1 MKLLIN
7 SLIFLK
13 ILPVGS
19 QGANFGMEKLLK
31 ESVDINIRKIGEKF
45 FQYDFDF
52 EAAFQNAS
60 SNLIVMAEGQ
70 QFLEYNLRKRFTN
83 E

>member
-1 MKLLIN
+1 MKLFIIYL
-7 SLIFLK
+7 FLK
-13 ILPVGS
+13 ILPVGG

-31 ESVDINIRKIGEKF
+31 ESVDMNLQKIGEKF
-45 FQYDFDF
+45 FNLDFNY

>member
-1 MKLLIN
+1 M
-7 SLIFLK
+7 K

-19 QGANFGMEKLLK
+19 QGANFGLEKLLK
-31 ESVDINIRKIGEKF
+31 ESVDTNIQKIGEKF
-45 FQYDFDF
+45 VNYDFNF

>member
-1 MKLLIN
+1 M
-7 SLIFLK
+7 K
-13 ILPVGS
+13 ILPVG
-19 QGANFGMEKLLK
+19 GAGSEGGLLEKLFK
-31 ESVDINIRKIGEKF
+31 ESGDMNIQKIGEKYF
-45 FQYDFDF
+45 NYDFDF

-60 SNLIVMAEGQ
+60 YNLIVMAQDQ

>member
-1 MKLLIN
+1 
-7 SLIFLK
+7 LK
-13 ILPVGS
+13 VLPVGS
-19 QGANFGMEKLLK
+19 QGANFGMEKILK
-31 ESVDINIRKIGEKF
+31 DSVDINIQKIGEKYF
-45 FQYDFDF
+45 NYDFDF